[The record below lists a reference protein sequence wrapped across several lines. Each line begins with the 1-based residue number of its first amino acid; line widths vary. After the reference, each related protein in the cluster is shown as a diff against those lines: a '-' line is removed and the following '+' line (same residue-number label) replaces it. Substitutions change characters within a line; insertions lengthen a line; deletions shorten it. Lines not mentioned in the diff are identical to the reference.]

1 MVNQGI
7 QHQIGIAIIK
17 IFPLAFTSE
26 RSELIQ
32 QNVTFCAKK
41 KLVSG
46 YSKIFQLTILVPKLD
61 FRDLKLKIDEEYF
74 IYRS

>member
-41 KLVSG
+41 VGLGLFENIS
-46 YSKIFQLTILVPKLD
+46 IDD
-61 FRDLKLKIDEEYF
+61 FGT
-74 IYRS
+74 

>member
-41 KLVSG
+41 SWARVIRK
-46 YSKIFQLTILVPKLD
+46 
-61 FRDLKLKIDEEYF
+61 YF
-74 IYRS
+74 N

>member
-17 IFPLAFTSE
+17 RLG
-26 RSELIQ
+26 
-32 QNVTFCAKK
+32 
-41 KLVSG
+41 SG
-46 YSKIFQLTILVPKLD
+46 YSKIFQLTILASKLD
-61 FRDLKLKIDEEYF
+61 FTDLKLKIDEEYL

>member
-32 QNVTFCAKK
+32 QNVTFCARKK
-41 KLVSG
+41 VGLGLFENIS
-46 YSKIFQLTILVPKLD
+46 IDD
-61 FRDLKLKIDEEYF
+61 F
-74 IYRS
+74 ST

>member
-32 QNVTFCAKK
+32 CDVLRKK
-41 KLVSG
+41 KLGSG

-61 FRDLKLKIDEEYF
+61 FGDLKLKIDEEYL